1 MVRHTSKILQ
11 QCIFSL
17 CIKGLKLFFL
27 SAIIEWNNSNHSL
40 RNGPSVCGYKQNIL
54 KFIRYIKYNS
64 CSTNLLE
71 DPVWDW
77 TMNVSIGLLT
87 ILVIASIS
95 SEFKNLISNLSTI
108 SSSNARNIC
117 PKGKPLLW
125 KSVTCR
131 FLFPMKM
138 NILHVVFYSSIEIT
152 LMPLKT
158 TYLMQKNK
166 KTQKNNK

>member
-40 RNGPSVCGYKQNIL
+40 RNGPSVCAFKQNIL
-54 KFIRYIKYNS
+54 KFIRYIKLNS

-108 SSSNARNIC
+108 SSPMPVIFVRKASPYC
-117 PKGKPLLW
+117 ESPWCTDFFSQW
-125 KSVTCR
+125 KWTFS
-131 FLFPMKM
+131 MSYS
-138 NILHVVFYSSIEIT
+138 ILR
-152 LMPLKT
+152 
-158 TYLMQKNK
+158 
-166 KTQKNNK
+166 

>member
-40 RNGPSVCGYKQNIL
+40 RNGPSVCAFKQNIL

-108 SSSNARNIC
+108 SSSSARNIC

-125 KSVTCR
+125 KSVMCR
-131 FLFPMKM
+131 FLFPMK
-138 NILHVVFYSSIEIT
+138 NEHSPCRILFFDRNNLNAVKNHLLNAKE
-152 LMPLKT
+152 
-158 TYLMQKNK
+158 QKNTK
-166 KTQKNNK
+166 EQ